1 MIPKPQAKDLF
12 EKLKINPF
20 IDGPTEALVKAVAAS
35 IAATPEWRFIFADNI
50 DTYER
55 IDYSFRQLPALR
67 VYNQHYRKLHES
79 HYIEGELVL
88 DMLLPAAMRRDE
100 LQRFQDVLSAAMLQQ
115 FRRPNKFAELVAQVP
130 GLNELGKV
138 FDVDKTLGLMVG
150 EGACPL
156 LEMKPNFRIDL
167 KVWDAYLESTGR
179 TKEDPFNVTLKNLV
193 TIATVILPVREEVQ
207 QGKQVCIPEP
217 GAQQGA
223 TVTIEGEV

>member
-1 MIPKPQAKDLF
+1 MIPLPQAKDIF

-20 IDGPTEALVKAVAAS
+20 IDGPTEALVKATAAS
-35 IAATPEWRFIFADNI
+35 IAGTPEWRYIFGENI
-50 DTYER
+50 DVYER

-67 VYNQHYRKLHES
+67 VYCQHYRKMHES
-79 HYIEGELVL
+79 HYIEGELVM
-88 DMLLPAAMRRDE
+88 DMLLPASLRREE
-100 LQRFQDVLSAAMLQQ
+100 LQGFQDILSAAMLQQ
-115 FRRPNKFAELVAQVP
+115 FRRPNKFNELVAQVP

-138 FDVDKTLGLMVG
+138 FDVDKTLGLMVE

-167 KVWDAYLESTGR
+167 KRWDDYLESTGR

-193 TIATVILPVREEVQ
+193 TVATTILPVREV
-207 QGKQVCIPEP
+207 GTNGYVPEP

-223 TVTIEGEV
+223 TVTIGEEE